1 MKKKL
6 MFISLI
12 AVMTLAT
19 LVGCSKTESAKED
32 VVSDIPAVT
41 ENPTNDESNTIDSTD
56 SVELT
61 ESVDST
67 EKPENHEL
75 SVAGQLTEDFNKS
88 DFKDAYS
95 MAEHLS
101 GSEVFKEIGMGTME
115 VTPGPLSG
123 FDNEIKGFDKGFQFS
138 PIIGS
143 IPMVGYVF
151 ETEDPKALVDEL
163 ESNANLGWNIC
174 TSADEMKTA
183 IKDNFVLFV
192 MAPVSFE
199 E

>member
-1 MKKKL
+1 MKKKF
-6 MFISLI
+6 MFIALVAI
-12 AVMTLAT
+12 MTLST
-19 LVGCSKTESAKED
+19 LVGCSKTESDKKD
-32 VVSDIPAVT
+32 VVSDNPVVT
-41 ENPTNDESNTIDSTD
+41 ENSTNDDSNTTDSTD
-56 SVELT
+56 SVEMT
-61 ESVDST
+61 ESVDTT
-67 EKPENHEL
+67 EKQENHEL
-75 SVAGQLTEDFNKS
+75 SVAGQLTEDFNNA
-88 DFKDAYS
+88 DFEDAYS

-101 GSEVFKEIGMGTME
+101 GSGVFNEIGMGTME
-115 VTPGPLSG
+115 VTPGYLNG

-163 ESNANLGWNIC
+163 EANANLGWNIC
-174 TSADEMKTA
+174 TSADEMKTE
-183 IKDNFVLFV
+183 IKDNLVLFI